1 MKDLEELTKQ
11 DPNIFNQI
19 NINNT
24 QQIPDC
30 QDAQGLKITDT
41 TQQLKIITQRFELNP
56 GQYYETKVIVKK
68 PQKGLRAKYL
78 IGYRRTS
85 QFTEA
90 IQNHK
95 SILNH
100 LKKLGY

>member
-11 DPNIFNQI
+11 NPDLFSQI
-19 NINNT
+19 NPLNNH
-24 QQIPDC
+24 QPIQE
-30 QDAQGLKITDT
+30 QDTPRLKITDT